1 MNAAL
6 VSRVWPTP
14 CTFSVFTT
22 LWKSQFRGHEAAS
35 NRRPSRVPLR
45 SLFSFVSTE
54 LARWLTRCSS
64 RSGVTSDTRNGSYCE
79 KFRVTKVTFTPHG
92 AASTIQLVVWQFWG
106 RAAEASLTEK
116 SRALFYCVLTPDNL
130 HANAAILSAAVFHAE
145 GKPALSEGDL
155 GRIAGAKTPLPY
167 PAKWNSESGP
177 RVLQFRLPNAELR
190 TQIGLP

>member
-6 VSRVWPTP
+6 VSRMWPTP

-64 RSGVTSDTRNGSYCE
+64 RSEVTSDTRKGSYCE

-130 HANAAILSAAVFHAE
+130 HANAAILSAAVFHAQ
-145 GKPALSEGDL
+145 GKPALSEAIL
-155 GRIAGAKTPLPY
+155 RASPEPKLHRPTPRNGTLSRGPECY
-167 PAKWNSESGP
+167 NSACP
-177 RVLQFRLPNAELR
+177 MPN
-190 TQIGLP
+190 

>member
-1 MNAAL
+1 MS
-6 VSRVWPTP
+6 SRCSRRERRAGQPHVADPVHP
-14 CTFSVFTT
+14 LRLHDAVEKVNSEAI
-22 LWKSQFRGHEAAS
+22 RGAS

-64 RSGVTSDTRNGSYCE
+64 RSEVTSDTRKGSYCE

-116 SRALFYCVLTPDNL
+116 SRALFYCVLD
-130 HANAAILSAAVFHAE
+130 A
-145 GKPALSEGDL
+145 
-155 GRIAGAKTPLPY
+155 
-167 PAKWNSESGP
+167 
-177 RVLQFRLPNAELR
+177 
-190 TQIGLP
+190 

>member
-1 MNAAL
+1 M
-6 VSRVWPTP
+6 WPTP

-54 LARWLTRCSS
+54 LARGLTRCSS
-64 RSGVTSDTRNGSYCE
+64 RSEVTSDTCNGSYCE

-116 SRALFYCVLTPDNL
+116 SRALFYVCRACSTARRCKSSTQPDGG
-130 HANAAILSAAVFHAE
+130 E
-145 GKPALSEGDL
+145 GL
-155 GRIAGAKTPLPY
+155 AKRKGEITLV
-167 PAKWNSESGP
+167 A
-177 RVLQFRLPNAELR
+177 RR
-190 TQIGLP
+190 GLKEAWSKDASL

>member
-1 MNAAL
+1 M
-6 VSRVWPTP
+6 WPIP

-35 NRRPSRVPLR
+35 NRRPSRVPPR
-45 SLFSFVSTE
+45 SHFSFVSTE
-54 LARWLTRCSS
+54 LARGLTRCSS
-64 RSGVTSDTRNGSYCE
+64 CSEVTSDTRNGSYCE

-130 HANAAILSAAVFHAE
+130 HANAAILSAAVFHAQ
-145 GKPALSEGDL
+145 GKPALSEAIL
-155 GRIAGAKTPLPY
+155 RASPEPKLHRPTPRNGTLSRGPECY
-167 PAKWNSESGP
+167 NSACP
-177 RVLQFRLPNAELR
+177 MPN
-190 TQIGLP
+190 

>member
-1 MNAAL
+1 VNAAL
-6 VSRVWPTP
+6 VSRMWPIA

-22 LWKSQFRGHEAAS
+22 LWKKSIPRRSRREY
-35 NRRPSRVPLR
+35 RRPSRVPLR

-64 RSGVTSDTRNGSYCE
+64 RSEVTSDTRKGSYCE

-116 SRALFYCVLTPDNL
+116 SRALFYCVLDAWQSPRQRS
-130 HANAAILSAAVFHAE
+130 HPERSRF
-145 GKPALSEGDL
+145 S
-155 GRIAGAKTPLPY
+155 RRAKACPERSRRGSC
-167 PAKWNSESGP
+167 AHRRSQN
-177 RVLQFRLPNAELR
+177 
-190 TQIGLP
+190 